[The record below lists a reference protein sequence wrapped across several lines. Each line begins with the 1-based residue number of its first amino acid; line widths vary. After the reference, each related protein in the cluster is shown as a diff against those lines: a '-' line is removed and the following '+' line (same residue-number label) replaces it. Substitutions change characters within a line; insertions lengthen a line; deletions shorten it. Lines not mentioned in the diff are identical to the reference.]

1 MKVIVGMASR
11 LRVLPTCLVL
21 PFADLRG
28 AHLHLG
34 ILFGNGKVF
43 GKLNLC
49 FKKKVCIGRILNELE
64 KKMKV
69 RKGNRSVK
77 VSSKPSVEP
86 ALNTGQLPKRHFH
99 SDLILMSTF
108 LGVQDFM
115 GIGYIF

>member
-49 FKKKVCIGRILNELE
+49 FQKKSMHWQNFKWVGEENE
-64 KKMKV
+64 
-69 RKGNRSVK
+69 
-77 VSSKPSVEP
+77 
-86 ALNTGQLPKRHFH
+86 GQKR
-99 SDLILMSTF
+99 
-108 LGVQDFM
+108 
-115 GIGYIF
+115 